1 MAPNPNNTTA
11 PDFTGSYMSGIT
23 GSGTDYSFDSG
34 DGILAGTLKFSDTS
48 VTVRFT
54 KNTAIPSTIGKDIVC
69 NKK

>member
-1 MAPNPNNTTA
+1 MAPNDNNTTA
-11 PDFTGSYMSGIT
+11 PNFDVYMKVED
-23 GSGTDYSFDSG
+23 SGTDYTFDSG
-34 DGILAGTLKFSDTS
+34 DGILAGTLKFTDTS